1 MNYVYLVCT
10 RAAISGSALTY
21 IINQS
26 SDFYNHCHNNL
37 WAIEKNDTFT
47 DANTIN
53 DWWNIP
59 PQFKQYTTSIRNT
72 NKLTE
77 QQLHDI
83 SFGWQELAIDKNICI
98 FTHAENIEEIISI
111 VNEYNLAIKIVTTR
125 FGENFYKY
133 IDMFLSREY
142 SVEMNIFEDIYDTVS
157 FIALQYKNDLTYYND
172 NCVSFEVDDW
182 LGNTD
187 KIYKDLNVTNASH
200 INVWVNHYREKN
212 KIDSMIWDTSSKS
225 TVLKIIFK
233 LYKDLK
239 LQQDKNSNIHLSYIT
254 NLVISNKLKFDNYI
268 HLENYL
274 KQNLL
279 LDI

>member
-26 SDFYNHCHNNL
+26 PDFYNHCHNNL
-37 WAIEKNDTFT
+37 WHIEKNSTFN
-47 DANTIN
+47 DASTIN

-59 PQFKQYTTSIRNT
+59 PQFEQYTASIRNA

-98 FTHAENIEEIISI
+98 FTHAENIDEI
-111 VNEYNLAIKIVTTR
+111 VNIIDEYNLSIKVVTTQ
-125 FGENFYKY
+125 FGQNFYKY

-142 SVEMNIFEDIYDTVS
+142 SEEMNLFEDVFSTVS
-157 FIALQYKNDLTYYND
+157 FISLQYKNDSIYQN
-172 NCVSFEVDDW
+172 NSCVSFEVDDW
-182 LGNTD
+182 LSNPS
-187 KIYKDLNVTNASH
+187 KIYQDLNVTHAKH
-200 INVWVNHYREKN
+200 VNVWITHYREKN
-212 KIDSMIWDTSSKS
+212 NIDSMIWDTTSKP

-233 LYKDLK
+233 LYKDLQ
-239 LQQDKNSNIHLSYIT
+239 LHQDSNCDIHLYYIT
-254 NLVISNKLKFDNYI
+254 NLVISNKLKFDSYL
-268 HLENYL
+268 HLESYL